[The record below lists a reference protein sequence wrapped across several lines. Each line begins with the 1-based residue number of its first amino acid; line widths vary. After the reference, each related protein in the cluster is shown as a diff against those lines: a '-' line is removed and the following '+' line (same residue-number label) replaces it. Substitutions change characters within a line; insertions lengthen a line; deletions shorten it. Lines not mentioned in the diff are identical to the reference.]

1 MKREYG
7 GFVYMM
13 SNASRRSIYTGTARD
28 LEQRVFEHKNHQFSG
43 FTDKYNCTRLVYF
56 ETYSDFR
63 SVIDREKQ
71 IKRWRREK
79 KVALIEGENPGW
91 KDLSA
96 EWGRPQGPSTRA
108 INPAL
113 ARDDED

>member
-1 MKREYG
+1 MRREYG

-13 SNASRRSIYTGTARD
+13 TNASRRSIYTGTARD
-28 LEQRVFEHKNHQFSG
+28 LERRVFEHKNHQFAG

-56 ETYSDFR
+56 ETFSDFR

-79 KVALIEGENPGW
+79 KVALIEGVNPTW
-91 KDLSA
+91 KDLA
-96 EWGRPQGPSTRA
+96 VEWGKPQGPSTRS
-108 INPAL
+108 PW
-113 ARDDED
+113 RPRSG

>member
-13 SNASRRSIYTGTARD
+13 TNASRRSIYTGTARD
-28 LEQRVFEHKNHQFSG
+28 LEQRVFEHKTHHFSG

-56 ETYSDFR
+56 EIYSDFR

-79 KVALIEGENPGW
+79 KAALIEADNPGW

-96 EWGRPQGPSTRA
+96 DWGKPQGPSTRA
-108 INPAL
+108 IRPAL
-113 ARDDED
+113 ARDDEE